1 MWQMLRA
8 RQTYFIIGYRCHNT
22 DNTATRDKTKHG
34 ATIMVSN
41 NKTKKQI
48 ERSLYRTDSRWTGR
62 KIPRF
67 ETVARSAGRNSM
79 WNRIGWIHSPW
90 IYLTMTNGSLDYSAN
105 RDSPPVE
112 PPIFRRFLVIHKN
125 GMDRANK
132 PTDRKM
138 AARESESPKSIE
150 NNPALT
156 LVSASPFIS
165 NIARGR

>member
-67 ETVARSAGRNSM
+67 ETVARSAGRNSV

-105 RDSPPVE
+105 RDSPPWSHQSSGGFWLSIRTEWTE
-112 PPIFRRFLVIHKN
+112 PISRPIEKWRRAK
-125 GMDRANK
+125 
-132 PTDRKM
+132 
-138 AARESESPKSIE
+138 ARVLNRSKI
-150 NNPALT
+150 
-156 LVSASPFIS
+156 I
-165 NIARGR
+165 RR